1 MRSAGFSAYVVSDH
15 FGGEFTPGCA
25 FGTVYVAARAANAS
39 ALECV
44 SPARAAGAAPLA
56 VVAHAAAHS
65 LSEGLADTFV
75 YT

>member
-44 SPARAAGAAPLA
+44 SPARAAGAASLA